1 MPKALHISN
10 SRKRDAEVAVEQ
22 QVKKNKVMTV
32 LPSGEEK
39 KNVKLLK
46 NTVDHDFDILL
57 EQYNGELPSLEEALR
72 ESDPEV
78 SMESTGRRLRHT
90 HKLYIDENNNI
101 AYRINLYQ
109 VIYNPD
115 GTEKERHDLNKVPA
129 NINIELPLKWTDK
142 MFPKDEAIRKFVFSL
157 KYQLR
162 HINGVTFDFLYNM
175 AKELHEAKSVVLIG
189 AGKKGNEPILLT
201 RGGEPYR
208 GFLEGRIKDDMYS
221 LILHLTDIELK
232 PLENETE

>member
-1 MPKALHISN
+1 MRAINISN
-10 SRKRDAEVAVEQ
+10 DRNRDAQIVFDAD
-22 QVKKNKVMTV
+22 VKMKSTHWV
-32 LPSGEEK
+32 LPDNKER
-39 KNVKLLK
+39 KNIKILRS
-46 NTVDHDFDILL
+46 TVDF
-57 EQYNGELPSLEEALR
+57 EEEALQ
-72 ESDPEV
+72 EKYGELTDVAEALIKEDPEV
-78 SMESTGRRLRHT
+78 DMEIIGKILHRT
-90 HKLYIDENNNI
+90 HKLYVNENNEI
-101 AYRINLYQ
+101 AYSLNLYQ

-142 MFPKDEAIRKFVFSL
+142 MFPKDEAIRKFVFSR

-175 AKELHEAKSVVLIG
+175 AKELHDAQSIVLIG

-232 PLENETE
+232 PLDNEIE